1 MLNIRRKADSLHCM
15 LQMDKPQ
22 ALVVTLNIIKM
33 IAAILYSVHS
43 SNSVCKDKV
52 CRNIGFQQPTIQTM
66 EWLLIQVSTLFHS
79 IITNC
84 RCSRATTT
92 TSMTSLKWPFY
103 LACYNA
109 ATLFLSFILN
119 VFIVKLED

>member
-43 SNSVCKDKV
+43 SNSVCKHKV
-52 CRNIGFQQPTIQTM
+52 CRNIGFQQPTIQTI
-66 EWLLIQVSTLFHS
+66 EWFFIQVSVHFISLYYHQL
-79 IITNC
+79 
-84 RCSRATTT
+84 
-92 TSMTSLKWPFY
+92 SMFQGNN
-103 LACYNA
+103 YNVNDVPKVA
-109 ATLFLSFILN
+109 ILPC
-119 VFIVKLED
+119 LL

>member
-66 EWLLIQVSTLFHS
+66 EWLFIQVCLATIFHS

-84 RCSRATTT
+84 RRSRAVNN
-92 TSMTSLKWPFY
+92 
-103 LACYNA
+103 YNVNRLPKVA
-109 ATLFLSFILN
+109 ILPC
-119 VFIVKLED
+119 LL